1 MNNNLINILI
11 RTSYRPTAF
20 ARCIKSIT
28 DQTYKNIRVIVSYDD
43 PRALQYIPDWCEKLP
58 VTKSTEPYG
67 YNLYCNDLKAQVKEG
82 WFFFLDD
89 DDRLYSST
97 VLEALAE
104 EIKDDVLVKFVDG
117 FIVQFIRGEVIKPR
131 GQSIIK
137 GKIGMPCI
145 VLQAHVKDYIDFDPY
160 EDADYRYIKAVF
172 EQSHCQYMELIL
184 VRASRRG
191 HGYVEELAT

>member
-1 MNNNLINILI
+1 MNPLINILI
-11 RTSYRPTAF
+11 RTSYRPTTF

-89 DDRLYSST
+89 DDRLAGPT
-97 VLEALAE
+97 VLQE
-104 EIKDDVLVKFVDG
+104 LVDIISGDEYDFVG
-117 FIVQFIRGEVIKPR
+117 MYIVQFIRGEVVKP
-131 GQSIIK
+131 ITDEVIW
-137 GKIGMPCI
+137 GKIGMPCCI
-145 VLQAHVKDYIDFDPY
+145 VNSFYKDKLNFNEYV
-160 EDADYRYIKAVF
+160 DADYTYI
-172 EQSHCQYMELIL
+172 QSLKRHAGSKFVPLIL

-191 HGYVEELAT
+191 HGYVEEITT